1 MNITMTKT
9 DEVLIV
15 KIGYE
20 HLDAS
25 NIEKFKTEINLLLNG
40 TGAMVFDLSA
50 IQFIDSSGLGALLSC
65 QRRVNAGGG
74 ELVLCA
80 MQSTVRTIFEM
91 VRMSKIIKI
100 FDTQEKAIQALQTP

>member
-25 NIEKFKTEINLLLNG
+25 NTEKFKTEINLLLNG
-40 TGAMVFDLSA
+40 AGAMVFDLSA

-80 MQSTVRTIFEM
+80 LQPTVSMIFDM
-91 VRMSKIIKI
+91 VRVSKVIKL